1 MKKHYLD
8 CISVEN
14 MRESD
19 RLTIENYVSGR
30 TLMYRAAM
38 GVYRAVDWHGDIAIA
53 VGGGNNGGDGYA
65 LACILTQNHH
75 NCRIVKLSDKLTE
88 DSGWFAEKAQTLGVP
103 MEPYTP
109 GVFAGADMI
118 VDCLLGTGFQG
129 CLREPF
135 LSAVNEIN
143 CSSAEVVSVDIN
155 SGMNG
160 DTGEAEIAVKSD
172 VTVTIGYVKRG
183 LVTVNAAQYMKKL
196 IVANIGIVLAK
207 QEDQICPADE
217 YSDKNESS
225 LISAPKYLQLEPLD
239 VSREELI
246 IDGAFWIN

>member
-1 MKKHYLD
+1 MDKYLD

-19 RLTIENYVSGR
+19 RLTIEKFVSGR

-38 GVYRAVDWHGDIAIA
+38 GVYRAVTWRGDIAIA

-65 LACILTQNHH
+65 LACILTVNDHS
-75 NCRIVKLSDKLTE
+75 CRIIKLSDKLTD
-88 DSGWFAEKAQTLGVP
+88 DSAYFAQWAQTLGVP
-103 MEPYTP
+103 MEAYTP
-109 GVFAGADMI
+109 GAFTGADMI

-129 CLREPF
+129 SLREPF

-143 CSSAEVVSVDIN
+143 NSGAEVVSVDIN

-160 DTGEAEIAVKSD
+160 DTGEAQTAVKSD

-183 LVTVNAAQYMKKL
+183 LVIENAALYMKKL
-196 IVANIGIVLAK
+196 VVADIGIVLAK
-207 QEDQICPADE
+207 EEDKICPAEE
-217 YSDKNESS
+217 YAQAKDNSM
-225 LISAPKYLQLEPLD
+225 IPAPAYLQLEPID
-239 VSREELI
+239 VSREELPS
-246 IDGAFWIN
+246 D